1 MLLQNPLAI
10 LHEKQFNNKSGHT
23 INKNKKKLRIIKE
36 CSEDIIGTI
45 CKLQPLCKM
54 LLLYFVSQGIE
65 FAAME
70 SFDET
75 GPCHRLPFSCQPLLQ
90 NLPCDSMRLS
100 KTVVFNGVNQ
110 NAFVI
115 LEQESPE
122 FFVFSSDILD
132 HFKIE

>member
-1 MLLQNPLAI
+1 
-10 LHEKQFNNKSGHT
+10 
-23 INKNKKKLRIIKE
+23 
-36 CSEDIIGTI
+36 
-45 CKLQPLCKM
+45 M

-75 GPCHRLPFSCQPLLQ
+75 GPCHRLPFPCQPLLQ

-122 FFVFSSDILD
+122 FFVVSSDILD
-132 HFKIE
+132 HFNIEYLWKRRFLCLGGWCIEPQQVVVAGWSLTLFCEGADEEPLGVEE